1 MNKETNELTI
11 QRAPVNQALNQV
23 RYPANP
29 MQSYVANQ
37 PYFNRYPGKVVMPEI
52 NKRPLIILL
61 PWLNSPKSN
70 TVNRLFKFPA
80 ALRLFKAGKRLDRE
94 DQGQRKKIV
103 SKLFKNQ
110 VAFPKV
116 PSGTI
121 PLSIMNNIPILK
133 SHKGGKLVISR
144 YNSFLLHKLFPFEQ
158 NKNKSITQPSLSKY
172 RNTPLYIRLPKQN
185 RFLPNSMH
193 PVSREERLGSVTLP
207 SVETNT
213 ARNQPKFFPGL
224 QISNSSPYMN
234 QNRIQSDS
242 PADNAYRKDRKFP
255 YQYTLNR
262 FIYPERTKLWTNT
275 SPYFK
280 PKVNIINSKNFQ
292 ITTHYTRLQNDA
304 SFRSPLSK
312 ALHIRP
318 HHWEREQKFNSAGDK
333 VVTEGELKEKDLFG
347 DILPRDHIRHKPG
360 GKKAKATK
368 KKSPFSK

>member
-1 MNKETNELTI
+1 
-11 QRAPVNQALNQV
+11 
-23 RYPANP
+23 

-193 PVSREERLGSVTLP
+193 PVSREERLVALLCPQLRQTQQ
-207 SVETNT
+207 E
-213 ARNQPKFFPGL
+213 
-224 QISNSSPYMN
+224 IS
-234 QNRIQSDS
+234 QSFS
-242 PADNAYRKDRKFP
+242 QAYK
-255 YQYTLNR
+255 
-262 FIYPERTKLWTNT
+262 
-275 SPYFK
+275 
-280 PKVNIINSKNFQ
+280 
-292 ITTHYTRLQNDA
+292 
-304 SFRSPLSK
+304 
-312 ALHIRP
+312 
-318 HHWEREQKFNSAGDK
+318 
-333 VVTEGELKEKDLFG
+333 
-347 DILPRDHIRHKPG
+347 
-360 GKKAKATK
+360 
-368 KKSPFSK
+368 